1 MMTNQAWGG
10 AWTNVW
16 VLCRSKT
23 TDGENEISLRSGK
36 VNREL
41 AAFIPDILPN

>member
-1 MMTNQAWGG
+1 MKLVAGTGRTCGSCVA
-10 AWTNVW
+10 
-16 VLCRSKT
+16 LKT
-23 TDGENEISLRSGK
+23 TDGENETSLRSGK